1 MTGALWAVT
10 AGIGF
15 GIFQT
20 VNRRAVQAMDVY
32 MATFMQLLVSAA
44 VLTILAAMSEDLG
57 RLRTAS
63 FIAWVNFSLAGL
75 FHFFIGWTFLNAS
88 QKKIGAARTAS
99 LLGTLPLFAAGV
111 ALVTLGEFPKPVAL
125 LGIVIIVVGVYL
137 VNHSRV
143 QASESSGNPRGERG
157 WRSLPFGLSAALCW
171 AISPIFIRYGLAEL
185 DSPILGVTVGMVA
198 SALGYGIALAIR
210 SMRAPLPSVPMDALS
225 FKVLAGVLVGLSTW
239 ARWIALDLAAV
250 ATVLALTLVSVPVVN
265 LLSPLL
271 VGRQLERV
279 TVQVWLG
286 SFLIIGGSLVLIS
299 TRA

>member
-32 MATFMQLLVSAA
+32 MATFMQLLVSAV
-44 VLTILAAMSEDLG
+44 VLIFLSAITEDLAL
-57 RLRTAS
+57 LRDAS
-63 FIAWVNFSLAGL
+63 VITWVNFSLAGL

-99 LLGTLPLFAAGV
+99 LLGTLPLFAAAV

-125 LGIVIIVVGVYL
+125 VGIVIIVGGVYL
-137 VNHSRV
+137 VNYSRIRE
-143 QASESSGNPRGERG
+143 SETISTLQGERG
-157 WRSLPFGLSAALCW
+157 WRTLPFGLSAALCW
-171 AISPIFIRYGLAEL
+171 SISPIFIRYGLAEL

-198 SALGYGIALAIR
+198 STLGYGVALAVRTLR
-210 SMRAPLPSVPMDALS
+210 SPLPSVPMDALS
-225 FKVLAGVLVGLSTW
+225 FKILAGVLVGLSTW
-239 ARWIALDLAAV
+239 ARWIALDLTAV

-279 TVQVWLG
+279 TIQVWLG
-286 SFLIIGGSLVLIS
+286 SLLIIGGSLVLIS
-299 TRA
+299 TRG

>member
-1 MTGALWAVT
+1 MTGALWALT

-20 VNRRAVQAMDVY
+20 VNRRAVQTMDVY
-32 MATFMQLLVSAA
+32 MATFIQLLVSAI
-44 VLTILAAMSEDLG
+44 VLILLSTITEDFDLLG
-57 RLRTAS
+57 NAS
-63 FIAWVNFSLAGL
+63 FSTWVNFSLAGL
-75 FHFFIGWTFLNAS
+75 FHFFIGWTFFNAS

-99 LLGTLPLFAAGV
+99 LLGTLPLFAIVV
-111 ALVTLGEFPKPVAL
+111 ALITLGELPKPIAL
-125 LGIVIIVVGVYL
+125 VGIAIIVCGVYL

-143 QASESSGNPRGERG
+143 QKSESSGSVHVEAG
-157 WRSLPFGLSAALCW
+157 WRSLPFGLSTALCW

-185 DSPILGVTVGMVA
+185 HSPLLGVTLGMTA
-198 SALGYGIALAIR
+198 SALGYGVALAIR
-210 SMRAPLPSVPMDALS
+210 TLRSPWPSVTMDAFS

-250 ATVLALTLVSVPVVN
+250 ATVLALTLISVPIVN

-271 VGRQLERV
+271 VGQQLERV
-279 TVQVWLG
+279 TAQVWLG

-299 TRA
+299 ARS